1 MKISPKY
8 FPALLLILACFIR
21 LVYFYQFQGN
31 PFFGHLPE
39 LWDQTLY
46 HKGAQAFIQGDP
58 FARAPGEPNQQSPFY
73 QYFLGIV
80 YFFFRGGVNSGLDR
94 SAYPWGCFNFSGLC
108 DRRALYQPRTCF
120 HGSRYVHILRRQLVL

>member
-46 HKGAQAFIQGDP
+46 HKGAQAFIEGDP

-80 YFFFRGGVNSGLDR
+80 YFFFGVELTAAWTSSTLTTR
-94 SAYPWGCFNFSGLC
+94 PW
-108 DRRALYQPRTCF
+108 A
-120 HGSRYVHILRRQLVL
+120 

>member
-46 HKGAQAFIQGDP
+46 HKGAQAFIEGDS
-58 FARAPGEPNQQSPFY
+58 FARARPAKI
-73 QYFLGIV
+73 IV
-80 YFFFRGGVNSGLDR
+80 TS
-94 SAYPWGCFNFSGLC
+94 
-108 DRRALYQPRTCF
+108 PRTIDWENPLTKKF
-120 HGSRYVHILRRQLVL
+120 SN

>member
-39 LWDQTLY
+39 LWDHGLQ
-46 HKGAQAFIQGDP
+46 
-58 FARAPGEPNQQSPFY
+58 NQQ
-73 QYFLGIV
+73 LATLL
-80 YFFFRGGVNSGLDR
+80 NDLTEKLDTR
-94 SAYPWGCFNFSGLC
+94 SIS
-108 DRRALYQPRTCF
+108 
-120 HGSRYVHILRRQLVL
+120 